1 MLLCGPFV
9 GAEEWFWSMSEEYAQ
24 MAVAGVLWFKSAI
37 AR

>member
-1 MLLCGPFV
+1 MLLSWPFV
-9 GAEEWFWSMSEEYAQ
+9 GAVEWFWSMSEVYAQ